1 MAATTRE
8 RRMTLHPAIGELAS
22 DAIDLVLA
30 LEALRSRRAIT
41 ASLPG
46 RSRDT
51 HVRKRLELPGRGR
64 A

>member
-1 MAATTRE
+1 
-8 RRMTLHPAIGELAS
+8 MTLHPAIGELAS